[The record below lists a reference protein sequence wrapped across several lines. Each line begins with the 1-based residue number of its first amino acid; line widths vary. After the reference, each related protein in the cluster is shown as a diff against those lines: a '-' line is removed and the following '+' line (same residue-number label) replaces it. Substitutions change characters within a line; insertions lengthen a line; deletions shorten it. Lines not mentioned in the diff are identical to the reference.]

1 MQEKLEATGKHM
13 MIKVF
18 KNHSSKKQKRIDLLC
33 TMGPNKVS
41 SKFLTR
47 KFGCQKVMG

>member
-1 MQEKLEATGKHM
+1 MQEKFEVIGKYM

-18 KNHSSKKQKRIDLLC
+18 KNYFLKKQKRIDLLC
-33 TMGPNKVS
+33 IMGFNKVS
-41 SKFLTR
+41 SKFFIR